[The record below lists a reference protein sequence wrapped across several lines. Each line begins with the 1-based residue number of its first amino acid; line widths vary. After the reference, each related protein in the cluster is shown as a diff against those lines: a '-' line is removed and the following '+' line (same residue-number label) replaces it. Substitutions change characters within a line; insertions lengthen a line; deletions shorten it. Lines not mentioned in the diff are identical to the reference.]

1 MPDLNSIAASP
12 ADATARTPSTATP
25 AARSTPTAA
34 PSPARAPASSATT
47 SPIAPTAPVSPESPL
62 AATPFHAAAPSAQ
75 RHLIHDTVPGTA
87 ETKRHAIEDTAFTPA
102 VVLEL
107 RVRNHPGAMSHITG
121 LFARRAFNLE
131 GIVCI
136 PVDDGATSRMLL
148 LVAGESQLEQI
159 ERQLAKLYDVLEV
172 RHRPDLGAAFFA
184 ALVPDPS
191 PLPVV

>member
-1 MPDLNSIAASP
+1 MPDFRSIAAAPASP
-12 ADATARTPSTATP
+12 ADAIATAPADATILAPSAARGDAPSTTP
-25 AARSTPTAA
+25 ASTTE
-34 PSPARAPASSATT
+34 SATT
-47 SPIAPTAPVSPESPL
+47 SPVAS
-62 AATPFHAAAPSAQ
+62 ATPVTPMSSRAAAAFPQ

-87 ETKRHAIEDTAFTPA
+87 ETKRPAIEDTALTPA

-131 GIVCI
+131 GIVCV
-136 PVDDGATSRMLL
+136 PVGDGTTSRMLL